1 MLGVGGRGELDE
13 TGVCVR
19 GLVFIVIHVF
29 AYHWYV
35 LAYLLLL
42 DRSHVRSFP
51 TFVRCLLLLSHPPR
65 SSPPSFLA
73 ALVQSI
79 AGLRSIHC
87 NPAGLES
94 TSLVLAVGLDLFA
107 SQVAPSKPF
116 DVLKA
121 DFNYTLLIVIIGA
134 VAVATVVLSQLVKI
148 KELGAAWN

>member
-1 MLGVGGRGELDE
+1 MVC
-13 TGVCVR
+13 TGVSLTVGSLTR
-19 GLVFIVIHVF
+19 PFIP
-29 AYHWYV
+29 Y
-35 LAYLLLL
+35 
-42 DRSHVRSFP
+42 VRSLP
-51 TFVRCLLLLSHPPR
+51 SPPLA
-65 SSPPSFLA
+65 SPSFLA

>member
-1 MLGVGGRGELDE
+1 M
-13 TGVCVR
+13 CVR
-19 GLVFIVIHVF
+19 WLVFIVIHVF

-35 LAYLLLL
+35 LAFSYGWIAHASVHSL
-42 DRSHVRSFP
+42 RSFAA
-51 TFVRCLLLLSHPPR
+51 FSCSR
-65 SSPPSFLA
+65 SSPPSFLVPTFLA
-73 ALVQSI
+73 AYVQSI

-116 DVLKA
+116 DVLKS

>member
-1 MLGVGGRGELDE
+1 MVC
-13 TGVCVR
+13 TGVSLTVGSLPR
-19 GLVFIVIHVF
+19 PFIP
-29 AYHWYV
+29 Y
-35 LAYLLLL
+35 
-42 DRSHVRSFP
+42 VRSLP
-51 TFVRCLLLLSHPPR
+51 SPPLA
-65 SSPPSFLA
+65 PPSFLA
-73 ALVQSI
+73 TLVQSI